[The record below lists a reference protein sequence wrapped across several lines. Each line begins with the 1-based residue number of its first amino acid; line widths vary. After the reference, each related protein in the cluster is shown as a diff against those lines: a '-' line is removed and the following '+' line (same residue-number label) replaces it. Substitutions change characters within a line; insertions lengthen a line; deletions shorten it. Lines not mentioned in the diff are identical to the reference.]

1 MLAVVTCPGKT
12 PTNNALNNQMIGGS
26 SRADADTEVELPVW
40 PQIEINR
47 GDKLLLLIVE
57 GAEIRDRSV
66 RSVILKAACDS
77 SCEVVA
83 EFEIG
88 REHKTLVHTW
98 AMKRAVERG
107 IEGQIPATDF
117 LVHDGT
123 DLPSPRIA

>member
-1 MLAVVTCPGKT
+1 MLAVVACQGKT
-12 PTNNALNNQMIGGS
+12 PTNDALNNQMIGGS
-26 SRADADTEVELPVW
+26 SRADSHSKVELPLW
-40 PQIEINR
+40 SQIEVNGR
-47 GDKLLLLIVE
+47 NELLLLIPQRT
-57 GAEIRDRSV
+57 EICDRSIGSIV
-66 RSVILKAACDS
+66 FESAGDS

-123 DLPSPRIA
+123 DFPSPGIA